1 MQFCI
6 FTMNNSCD
14 NPTGDYPW
22 TNVVEGDRIYAM
34 SGNMGIP
41 YSTSSLTAT
50 VTVGDNSSVSFDF
63 KAWGEVSSD
72 DVCRFLIDNNIIFH
86 YGARNNDWENYSA
99 QLSAGT
105 HTLEW
110 RFTKDAS
117 RNGAGDYFAVDNVV
131 VTGLI
136 TVAQGDV
143 DGDGNVNIADV
154 TALIDYLL
162 SGNATG
168 ISLSAADV
176 NGDSSVNIADVTD
189 LIDILLNAN

>member
-1 MQFCI
+1 
-6 FTMNNSCD
+6 
-14 NPTGDYPW
+14 
-22 TNVVEGDRIYAM
+22 M

-63 KAWGEVSSD
+63 KAWGQDSSH

-131 VTGLI
+131 VMGLV

-189 LIDILLNAN
+189 MIDILLDAN

>member
-1 MQFCI
+1 
-6 FTMNNSCD
+6 MNNSCD

-50 VTVGDNSSVSFDF
+50 VTVGDNSSV
-63 KAWGEVSSD
+63 
-72 DVCRFLIDNNIIFH
+72 NP
-86 YGARNNDWENYSA
+86 
-99 QLSAGT
+99 T
-105 HTLEW
+105 
-110 RFTKDAS
+110 
-117 RNGAGDYFAVDNVV
+117 GDYFAVDNVV

-176 NGDSSVNIADVTD
+176 NGDGSINISDVTS
-189 LIDILLNAN
+189 LIDFLLNGNWW